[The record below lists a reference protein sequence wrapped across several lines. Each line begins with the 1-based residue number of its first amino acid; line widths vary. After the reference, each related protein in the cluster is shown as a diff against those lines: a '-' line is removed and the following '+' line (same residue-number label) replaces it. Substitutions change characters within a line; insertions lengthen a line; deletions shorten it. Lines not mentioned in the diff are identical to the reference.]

1 MSRHVILD
9 AEGNDITDEYF
20 KDIHAIGVNSIRD
33 SSDYEKLEAKPAEEL
48 FDELLNGDDPKM
60 SCRETVLDEAKRCIC
75 QDRQNQYGAPEDSF
89 QVIANLWTSYLGGCN
104 KLEMQIDPEDVAL
117 MMVLLKVARTIGHTH
132 HVDNYVDMA
141 GYAALAAEL
150 AEDELCIPEI

>member
-1 MSRHVILD
+1 MGMVVID
-9 AEGNDITDEYF
+9 SDGNDITDEFF
-20 KDIHAIGVNSIRD
+20 KGADSTAREMDEDIMV
-33 SSDYEKLEAKPAEEL
+33 
-48 FDELLNGDDPKM
+48 DENGIARKMHDPKM
-60 SCRETVLDEAKRCIC
+60 SCRETVLEEAKRCIC

-89 QVIANLWTSYLGGCN
+89 FTIAQFWSTYLAGEK
-104 KLEMQIDPEDVAL
+104 KLTHALTKEDVAL
-117 MMVLLKVARTIGHTH
+117 MMVLLKVARTNGHKH